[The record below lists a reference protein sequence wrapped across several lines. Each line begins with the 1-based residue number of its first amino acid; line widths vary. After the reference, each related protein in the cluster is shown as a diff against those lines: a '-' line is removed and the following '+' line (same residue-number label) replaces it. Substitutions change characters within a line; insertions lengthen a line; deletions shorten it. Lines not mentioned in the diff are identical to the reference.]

1 MKPIYLRTLSGV
13 LIVTVAGVP
22 CTLAEFRARVLDEG
36 HPCRCETPHTHNDG
50 PTPSSAPYAIA
61 FSTAVS
67 GTPSSFSGTFL
78 KGT

>member
-50 PTPSSAPYAIA
+50 PTPSSAPMPSPLARPSAAHPPA
-61 FSTAVS
+61 FQALS
-67 GTPSSFSGTFL
+67 
-78 KGT
+78 